1 MLLPYARSKG
11 KAIAVES
18 SANTIWAFPV
28 LAQLF
33 PQAKFIN
40 VIRDGRDVVASHR
53 NVAQRLFERG
63 LPDTSNAGSALQTG
77 AMWREVVNVGNSL
90 CGPQADLAR
99 EGRAITVRYE
109 DLVFAP
115 VQELQRICRLLDVQ
129 FDQEMLHPEAR
140 SHDGAIDDI
149 WITSANATRT
159 ISTDSIGRWLSELPF
174 RERMLFMAAA
184 QDTLVAVHYEI
195 NDEWSMRNL
204 TISQED
210 ALLELELVQ
219 EEIALMQQ
227 PTAQQVEASHDAGMN
242 DGALKIEKVVVDS
255 ASATGLAPTALKSD
269 PQEPPAS
276 IAPIRR

>member
-1 MLLPYARSKG
+1 
-11 KAIAVES
+11 
-18 SANTIWAFPV
+18 
-28 LAQLF
+28 
-33 PQAKFIN
+33 
-40 VIRDGRDVVASHR
+40 
-53 NVAQRLFERG
+53 
-63 LPDTSNAGSALQTG
+63 
-77 AMWREVVNVGNSL
+77 
-90 CGPQADLAR
+90 
-99 EGRAITVRYE
+99 
-109 DLVFAP
+109 
-115 VQELQRICRLLDVQ
+115 
-129 FDQEMLHPEAR
+129 MLHPEAR